1 MNKRWFYQI
10 LAPMGLV
17 LMVAGCSDEEK
28 QVVQQSET
36 EQTGELTK
44 RQRILRQKRQQSRN
58 LNNLKRNMM
67 QGLGSMPLIQERKNR
82 GIS

>member
-36 EQTGELTK
+36 EQTGG
-44 RQRILRQKRQQSRN
+44 N
-58 LNNLKRNMM
+58 
-67 QGLGSMPLIQERKNR
+67 
-82 GIS
+82 